1 MDAYLKLELI
11 RKYFNRKNSALS
23 GIKFQEIFALYQTL
37 KEISEIGSSVFIGGN
52 GGSAATAE
60 HFVTDIGIGTHLR
73 GLKNPI
79 KAISLN
85 SNIAVMTA
93 LSNDTSYDQVFS
105 EQLKLF
111 KPSLQDLVIVITASG
126 NSPNILNLLQTS
138 KTLGVRT
145 CALTG
150 FDGGKAKEIADFVVH
165 VPTENNEYGIVEDLH
180 LSICH
185 VITELLRK

>member
-1 MDAYLKLELI
+1 
-11 RKYFNRKNSALS
+11 
-23 GIKFQEIFALYQTL
+23 
-37 KEISEIGSSVFIGGN
+37 
-52 GGSAATAE
+52 
-60 HFVTDIGIGTHLR
+60 
-73 GLKNPI
+73 
-79 KAISLN
+79 
-85 SNIAVMTA
+85 
-93 LSNDTSYDQVFS
+93 
-105 EQLKLF
+105 
-111 KPSLQDLVIVITASG
+111 VITASG

>member
-1 MDAYLKLELI
+1 VDAYLKLELI